1 MHNFSIITPINSN
14 KLIVDS
20 TKVLNISIIPNTN
33 LIQNSYLNELGIRT
47 NTTLIL
53 VNFQIFPCYTPN
65 TN

>member
-20 TKVLNISIIPNTN
+20 TKVLNISIILNTN
-33 LIQNSYLNELGIRT
+33 LIKNSYLNELGIQT

-53 VNFQIFPCYTPN
+53 ANF
-65 TN
+65 